1 MEKTANIPVVSIVST
16 RHVIDLQENAYLGV
30 KLVFM
35 EKSVIKVIPFFM
47 LKTIFIYFIFLF
59 SMSICLYN
67 FVIKM
72 LLYFKS
78 FLKTLKVH
86 NKVVMFIIKYCCS
99 MSMEKSISGTGY
111 TLGSCVFHS
120 LLYCI
125 ASHYGWLN
133 FLEVIFL
140 NNFKPKT
147 CIS

>member
-16 RHVIDLQENAYLGV
+16 RHVKDLQENAYLGV